1 MASAGETTAP
11 RLLGV
16 GSPIVDL
23 AARVDDAFLRRSVPG
38 GKGGTLHVSGDE
50 LEALVS
56 RLPSPPQ
63 LLPGGSAGNTVAALT
78 RLGVRAALLGKLGR
92 DERGRFYLDE
102 VRKRGGI
109 ESFIATVPGGRTGTC
124 LTFTTPDGERTMRSD
139 LGVSAELTA
148 EEAAAAEF
156 AGIEWVL
163 TEGYMVDA
171 PGFEEVF
178 RRARAAG
185 CRIAFDPGSFELA
198 RRHRE
203 LFLSVLGN
211 YAELA
216 LVNRAEAESL
226 CGPGSPE
233 MLAEKLSS
241 YCPTVVLKLGGDGAL
256 VKRRGAKTLRI
267 PAVKVESVVDTT
279 AAGDYFAA
287 GFFYGILS
295 GRSLRDAGACGAQLA
310 AAIVQL
316 DGTELPASVWE
327 SLRRSLAARGPSNQ

>member
-1 MASAGETTAP
+1 MASAGEATTP

-23 AARVDDAFLRRSVPG
+23 AARVDDAFLREIVPG

-56 RLPSPPQ
+56 RLTQAPQ

-78 RLGVRAALLGKLGR
+78 RLGVRAALLGKLGC
-92 DERGRFYLDE
+92 DERGRYFLGE
-102 VRKRGGI
+102 VRKRGGMA
-109 ESFIATVPGGRTGTC
+109 SFLTTVPGRRTGAC

-148 EEAAAAEF
+148 EEASGVDF
-156 AGIEWVL
+156 NGVEWVL

-171 PGFEEVF
+171 PGFEEIF
-178 RRARAAG
+178 RHARAAG
-185 CRIAFDPGSFELA
+185 CRIAFDPGSFEIA

-203 LFLSVLGN
+203 LFVDVLKN
-211 YAELA
+211 HTDLA

-226 CGPGSPE
+226 CGPGTPE
-233 MLAEKLSS
+233 ELTERLSS

-256 VKRRGAKTLRI
+256 IKRRGEEALRI
-267 PAVKVESVVDTT
+267 DAVKVEKVVDTT

-295 GRSLRDAGACGAQLA
+295 GRSLRDAGVCGARLA
-310 AAIVQL
+310 AAIVQV
-316 DGTELPASVWE
+316 DGTELPAPVWE
-327 SLRRSLAARGPSNQ
+327 SLRRSLAAAPINK